1 MIKFQHTRLCFYL
14 FSSMRGELQNYNA
27 AECSARRAGKVRQG
41 AKDGA
46 RGSGGFV
53 DTQPSHCLKAL
64 NGGDG

>member
-1 MIKFQHTRLCFYL
+1 
-14 FSSMRGELQNYNA
+14 MRGELQNYNA
-27 AECSARRAGKVRQG
+27 AESSARRAGKVPQG

-53 DTQPSHCLKAL
+53 DTQPSHYWKAL